1 MESCCNGTREGGS
14 AFFCKPL
21 NVQLLIGGIGA
32 ILVLS
37 LFWNIFCCVSKCC
50 SGEGRCKPR
59 TRRRRSS
66 RQMEDNP
73 IYGNISYMQT
83 SKYVVHVSLSE
94 LLSVCVQSVMLFSTG
109 MTLFTGA
116 DPQYASSVRDQHRVN
131 SESQSKTQDCYANLT
146 LKPPGPQ
153 SGRSSP
159 QIQYSDV
166 VHLEEQLESEK
177 EDEGNADDL
186 STMSD
191 LYASVQNQRTKTID
205 TADSGEG
212 YANHL

>member
-1 MESCCNGTREGGS
+1 MMDNNTTTSKCGDGFWSQPTNLHAMLG
-14 AFFCKPL
+14 
-21 NVQLLIGGIGA
+21 VIGA
-32 ILVLS
+32 LLLLS
-37 LFWNIFCCVSKCC
+37 LFWNIFCCVSRCC
-50 SGEGRCKPR
+50 SGNGMC
-59 TRRRRSS
+59 RRRKRQRSP

-83 SKYVVHVSLSE
+83 S
-94 LLSVCVQSVMLFSTG
+94 
-109 MTLFTGA
+109 MTLLAET
-116 DPQYASSVRDQHRVN
+116 DPSHSRDQPRVN
-131 SESQSKTQDCYANLT
+131 YDSQSKTQECYANLS
-146 LKPPGPQ
+146 LKAPRLQ

-166 VHLEEQLESEK
+166 VHLEEPTESEK
-177 EDEGNADDL
+177 DDEGNTDAL

-191 LYASVQNQRTKTID
+191 LYASVQTQRAKTVD